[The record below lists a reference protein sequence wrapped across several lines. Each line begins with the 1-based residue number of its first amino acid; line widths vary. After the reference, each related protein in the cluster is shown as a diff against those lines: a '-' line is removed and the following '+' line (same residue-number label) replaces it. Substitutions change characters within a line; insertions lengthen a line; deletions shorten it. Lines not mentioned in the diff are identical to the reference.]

1 MARQEQQKVKFIQ
14 MILQEHNNYW
24 ENKTTE
30 MKKYLD
36 AYNTR
41 FWDSEDY
48 NAEMIRVE
56 TADAYAY
63 IEGFIAIAYLTRHQ
77 Q

>member
-14 MILQEHNNYW
+14 MVLQEHNNYW

-36 AYNTR
+36 CYNTR

-56 TADAYAY
+56 TAMHMH
-63 IEGFIAIAYLTRHQ
+63 ISKVLSHRFSTRHQ

>member
-1 MARQEQQKVKFIQ
+1 MATNSIFTARSNMARQEQQKVKFIQ
-14 MILQEHNNYW
+14 MVLQEHNNYW

-41 FWDSEDY
+41 VFG
-48 NAEMIRVE
+48 ILKI
-56 TADAYAY
+56 T
-63 IEGFIAIAYLTRHQ
+63 TPK
-77 Q
+77 

>member
-41 FWDSEDY
+41 FW
-48 NAEMIRVE
+48 
-56 TADAYAY
+56 
-63 IEGFIAIAYLTRHQ
+63 GF
-77 Q
+77 